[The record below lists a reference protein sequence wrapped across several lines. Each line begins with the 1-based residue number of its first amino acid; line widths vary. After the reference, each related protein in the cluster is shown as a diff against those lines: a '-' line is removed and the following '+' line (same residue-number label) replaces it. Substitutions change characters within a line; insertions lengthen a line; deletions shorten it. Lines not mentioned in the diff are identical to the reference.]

1 MDTIDKLIN
10 LVQRAENFV
19 PRLSPVD
26 FYEKEGVSVL
36 VEDAG
41 YSNTIRSQNGDLHV
55 VEGWGPNGRF
65 IEWRKGDEA
74 VAQKW
79 LESLGG

>member
-1 MDTIDKLIN
+1 METIYKLIN
-10 LVQRAENFV
+10 LVQRTENYV
-19 PRLSPVD
+19 PRLSSAD
-26 FYEKEGVSVL
+26 LYEKMGVTVL
-36 VEDAG
+36 FEDGG
-41 YSNTIRSQNGDLHV
+41 YSITVRSQTGDLV
-55 VEGWGPNGRF
+55 VVDGWGPNGRC